1 MVYKLNKRLSIFVS
15 IILTILVFQPEVQ
28 ARPNEPQHWSGKAK
42 PLPKPSKVKFNTTSC
57 DRLDQSV
64 SRQADAMVSYLG
76 NRTRTNKDTV
86 IKATQ
91 ELSGL
96 FLYEQKRFPESIRP
110 YMRKVSE
117 SAVEELTRI
126 SSKGVPTWSYSINDA
141 YLVYL
146 KKVQELGYVGSKCL

>member
-141 YLVYL
+141 YLVYV
-146 KKVQELGYVGSKCL
+146 KKIQELGYVGSKCL

>member
-1 MVYKLNKRLSIFVS
+1 MVYELKKRIKIFVS
-15 IILTILVFQPEVQ
+15 IILLTIIVIPGSS
-28 ARPNEPQHWSGKAK
+28 ARPQDAQHWDGPSK
-42 PLPKPSKVKFNTTSC
+42 PLPKPLKVKFNVSSC

-141 YLVYL
+141 YLVYVD
-146 KKVQELGYVGSKCL
+146 KIQELGYVGEKCL